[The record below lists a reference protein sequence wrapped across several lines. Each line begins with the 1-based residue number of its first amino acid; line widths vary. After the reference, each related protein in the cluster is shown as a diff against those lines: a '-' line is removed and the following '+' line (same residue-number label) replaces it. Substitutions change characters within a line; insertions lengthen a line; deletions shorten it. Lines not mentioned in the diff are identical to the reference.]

1 MACVFWGFNLL
12 TGGES
17 LALEGPFAPYGHWA
31 NHSESLTPAE
41 ALLVLGLKVFGA
53 FAWSVI
59 FGQLVVSLTHGADP
73 AEIAFGQSLGL
84 LNSFVKEGENS
95 CCLRPP
101 PRTAA
106 SSRRLEPPPRTTA
119 SNRRLRTA
127 ASEPPP
133 PNRRLEPPPPTPPR
147 HASLAP
153 DRHHHPAPH
162 APTPH
167 RASAELAGA

>member
-73 AEIAFGQSLGL
+73 AEIAFGQSLDL

-95 CCLRPP
+95 CCRRCLRPP
-101 PRTAA
+101 PRTA
-106 SSRRLEPPPRTTA
+106 A

-127 ASEPPP
+127 ASRPPSSCVLGP
-133 PNRRLEPPPPTPPR
+133 
-147 HASLAP
+147 
-153 DRHHHPAPH
+153 
-162 APTPH
+162 
-167 RASAELAGA
+167 

>member
-1 MACVFWGFNLL
+1 VACVFWGFNLL

-73 AEIAFGQSLGL
+73 AEIAFGQSLDL

-95 CCLRPP
+95 CC
-101 PRTAA
+101 
-106 SSRRLEPPPRTTA
+106 RRC
-119 SNRRLRTA
+119 LRTA

-133 PNRRLEPPPPTPPR
+133 RTAAAHPP
-147 HASLAP
+147 
-153 DRHHHPAPH
+153 
-162 APTPH
+162 
-167 RASAELAGA
+167 SACVLGP